1 MLTAKSTFVL
11 GGASSGKSA
20 YAEELTKK
28 LPGAPVYLATA
39 QGFDDEMID
48 KIAAHRR
55 RRGDGW
61 TTVEEPYDLPAAIA
75 EHGIADTVLLVDCL
89 TLWLTNIMSVERDIP
104 NETDALIAAIGRVQG
119 CIVLVSNELGL
130 GLVPGD
136 ELSRNFR
143 NLHGNLNQA
152 VAASVDRA
160 VFVVAGLPLTLK
172 VYRIDRRLSRGRF
185 GGRDA
190 GIRRSGRRWVDLST
204 GINPCP
210 WPVPAAA
217 LDSLNRLPHSGQIA
231 TLCKLPLP
239 PTASGM
245 QPCCLRSRQPGT
257 DPVAAAS
264 ARCVPGRRR
273 RSDLR

>member
-20 YAEELTKK
+20 YAEELTMK

-119 CIVLVSNELGL
+119 RIVLVSNELGL

-160 VFVVAGLPLTLK
+160 VFVAAGLPLTLK
-172 VYRIDRRLSRGRF
+172 GV
-185 GGRDA
+185 
-190 GIRRSGRRWVDLST
+190 
-204 GINPCP
+204 
-210 WPVPAAA
+210 
-217 LDSLNRLPHSGQIA
+217 
-231 TLCKLPLP
+231 
-239 PTASGM
+239 
-245 QPCCLRSRQPGT
+245 
-257 DPVAAAS
+257 
-264 ARCVPGRRR
+264 
-273 RSDLR
+273 SD